1 MPGNAKV
8 QALLAGAGPV
18 GLTLAGELTR
28 YGVAVRIVDQAPQ
41 RSDKSKALVIWSRT
55 LELLDRSGCTPA
67 FISAGMK
74 IHAANIVAGGEQIAH
89 VSLCN
94 IASPYN
100 FALALPQSDT
110 ERLLEEHLAR
120 LGVNVER
127 QTELTAFTSD
137 PSGIRATLR
146 RPDGGEES
154 AEAEWLLACDG
165 AHSLI
170 RRGLGLSFSGETLPS
185 DWVLADCHL
194 QGYPFPE
201 SEIAVYW
208 HQDGVLAVFPISS
221 GRFRVIAD
229 VPAGGADQPAMPT
242 LEQVQAL
249 IAGRGPRGCR
259 ASAPNW
265 LAGFRINERKVAD
278 YRSGRVFLL
287 GDAAHIHSPAGG
299 QGMNTGMQD
308 AFNLAWKLALVCARI
323 CPAPLLDSYSVERSG
338 VGDTVL
344 KAAGRLTKLATLR
357 NHGIQAIRNLV
368 AHVAF
373 GLAPVRHLLADA
385 MSETSLGYAHSP
397 LNGPGLHF
405 VPGPLPG
412 ERVAPVAGQPAVG
425 TGNTPRFSLF
435 ADANEG
441 TTRLLGQ
448 FAQLLEPALRAPV
461 NAGGAWLVRPDGYV
475 ACAAAHDDIGLI
487 GGYLESI
494 RQRGTAK

>member
-1 MPGNAKV
+1 MERGAKA
-8 QALLAGAGPV
+8 QALIAGAGPV
-18 GLTLAGELTR
+18 GLTLAAELTR

-41 RSDKSKALVIWSRT
+41 RTDKSKALVIWSRT
-55 LELLDRSGCTPA
+55 LELLDRSGSTPA

-74 IHAANIVAGGEQIAH
+74 IHGANIVAGGEQIAH
-89 VSLCN
+89 VSLDN
-94 IASPYN
+94 VASQYN
-100 FALALPQSDT
+100 YALALPQSDT

-120 LGVNVER
+120 LGVKVER
-127 QTELTAFTSD
+127 QIELTAFTNDASA
-137 PSGIRATLR
+137 IRAILR
-146 RPDGGEES
+146 GPDGGEES

-165 AHSLI
+165 AHSVI
-170 RRGLGLSFSGETLPS
+170 RSGLGLAFSGETLPS

-201 SEIAVYW
+201 SEIAIYW
-208 HQDGVLAVFPISS
+208 HQDGVFAVFPISS

-229 VPAGGADQPAMPT
+229 VPASNADHPATPT
-242 LEQVQAL
+242 LDQVQAL
-249 IAGRGPRGCR
+249 IDRRGPPGCR
-259 ASAPNW
+259 ASAPFW

-278 YRSGRVFLL
+278 YRVGRVFLL

-308 AFNLAWKLALVCARI
+308 AFNLAWKLALVCART
-323 CPAPLLDSYSVERSG
+323 CPEHLLDSYSTERSA

-344 KAAGRLTKLATLR
+344 KAAGRLTKVATLR

-397 LNGPGLHF
+397 LNGPALHF
-405 VPGPLPG
+405 VPGPAPG
-412 ERVAPVAGQPAVG
+412 ERVAPLAGQPPLGAG
-425 TGNTPRFSLF
+425 KPPRFSLF
-435 ADANEG
+435 ADANQG

-448 FAQLLEPALRAPV
+448 FAQLLEPALRAPI
-461 NAGGAWLVRPDGYV
+461 NPGGAWLVRPDGYV
-475 ACAAAHDDIGLI
+475 ACAAAHDDIGAI
-487 GGYLESI
+487 AVYLEAI
-494 RQRGTAK
+494 LQRGSVK